1 MQSIPGGTWDTISE
15 RMAVSILQYA
25 DDTCLVANSPSA
37 AQELLHTVET
47 WLSWS
52 GMKAKVPKCH
62 ALALK
67 ASVGRVVDPHL
78 SIDGQEIPF
87 ASAPVKFLGRTF
99 QVPHDIG
106 TVKENISSRLQKMLD
121 AVDSSPLTRGQKI
134 KLFRAGICPCL
145 AWLLTIDDL
154 PISWVEKRLDAM
166 ATLYVKKWVG
176 LTRSANPTILYLPH
190 KLGGLN
196 LPLISVLFKR
206 LQSLLL
212 TSPDPCV
219 RLMAE
224 KGLQRELS
232 LQRSKFKP
240 SVVVR
245 EVMVSDSNFSRKSLS
260 KRAKL
265 VVEEESLDVRRNH
278 LLSLE
283 REGHMFRISSP
294 DAAEVW
300 GQVSD
305 ATSG

>member
-1 MQSIPGGTWDTISE
+1 
-15 RMAVSILQYA
+15 
-25 DDTCLVANSPSA
+25 
-37 AQELLHTVET
+37 
-47 WLSWS
+47 
-52 GMKAKVPKCH
+52 
-62 ALALK
+62 
-67 ASVGRVVDPHL
+67 
-78 SIDGQEIPF
+78 
-87 ASAPVKFLGRTF
+87 
-99 QVPHDIG
+99 
-106 TVKENISSRLQKMLD
+106 
-121 AVDSSPLTRGQKI
+121 
-134 KLFRAGICPCL
+134 
-145 AWLLTIDDL
+145 
-154 PISWVEKRLDAM
+154 M

-176 LTRSANPTILYLPH
+176 LTRSANPSILYLPQ

-206 LQSLLL
+206 LQVGRQSLLL

-219 RLMAE
+219 RLLAE

-283 REGHMFRISSP
+283 REGHMFRTSSP

-300 GQVSD
+300 GRSLMQLPDDPKVCSQQRSRQ
-305 ATSG
+305 ATAQCEPPPLEEEGGRHLPSLW